1 MIWKNAFVSPG
12 LVSQQEFWV
21 VSFTGVELWCCS
33 CIKDTIFHLS
43 HRYPKPTPW
52 LGMVFMGAS
61 KNNSTSSGQSKP
73 VCSGNIPYGGDQFL
87 TGCRVDVYIWALDQS
102 LSVKMLFCT
111 IIIEKMDIET
121 IVLGPVFWLLIRC
134 VNCLF
139 LTFPISVCLSFLN
152 FKMGIKAD
160 IYQGQ

>member
-1 MIWKNAFVSPG
+1 MDTLVSPLEMIWENAFVLLG

-21 VSFTGVELWCCS
+21 VSFTGMELWCCS

-87 TGCRVDVYIWALDQS
+87 TGYRVDVYIWALDQS

-111 IIIEKMDIET
+111 IIIEKMDYISGT
-121 IVLGPVFWLLIRC
+121 CVLAAHSLCELSLSHFSHL
-134 VNCLF
+134 
-139 LTFPISVCLSFLN
+139 CLSQFPQL
-152 FKMGIKAD
+152 
-160 IYQGQ
+160 